1 MEATYRA
8 DAAEDGARRAV
19 GVGIHH
25 AVVSAHDGLEV
36 TVHAGDDRLV
46 GDVQAVKPSHVVE

>member
-1 MEATYRA
+1 MEAAYRA
-8 DAAEDGARRAV
+8 DAAEDGARRPV

-25 AVVSAHDGLEV
+25 AMVSAHDGLEG

-46 GDVQAVKPSHVVE
+46 QAVEPSHAVE